1 MKCSEF
7 QDLAAAYALDALSE
21 EERLACE
28 RHLHDEGPHEGC
40 DALLA
45 RYDRV
50 TDALSAAVPSAQ
62 VTPALWRAIETRI
75 DSSLGRPSAR
85 FDSTLAGPSARFDV
99 KARDNVVPL
108 EGKRAATS
116 STKGRWR
123 EGIAWAAA
131 AAALLGALWSREA
144 SLELVRNTARER
156 SRAELSLA
164 STNAELAGT
173 RVARAECTA
182 ALQQL
187 TERIDLRRDAVSLL
201 EDPATQIAPMAP
213 AAAQK
218 YKATALYNPKTRRAL
233 VLSSSVEQL
242 EGKDYELWVIAAGE
256 APRPAGFMRFDASG
270 VSIGEFDASLL
281 QGKTPAAL
289 AISLEPTGGRP
300 TPTEVVLI
308 AKLQG

>member
-7 QDLAAAYALDALSE
+7 QALAAAYALDALSE

-40 DALLA
+40 DELLA

-50 TDALSAAVPSAQ
+50 TNALSAGVPRAQ
-62 VTPALWRAIETRI
+62 VPPALWRAIETRI
-75 DSSLGRPSAR
+75 DVA
-85 FDSTLAGPSARFDV
+85 T
-99 KARDNVVPL
+99 RDNVVTL
-108 EGKRAATS
+108 DDKRTATS
-116 STKGRWR
+116 GTSKRWR
-123 EGIAWAAA
+123 EGLAWAAA
-131 AAALLGALWSREA
+131 AAALLGALWSRET
-144 SLELVRNTARER
+144 SQELVRNTARER
-156 SRAELSLA
+156 DRAQLQFV

-173 RVARAECTA
+173 RVARAECAA

-213 AAAQK
+213 AGAQT
-218 YKATALYNPKTRRAL
+218 YKATAMYNPKTRRAL
-233 VLSSSVEQL
+233 VLSSSVKQL

-270 VSIGEFDASLL
+270 VSIGEFDAALL

>member
-28 RHLHDEGPHEGC
+28 RHLVDEGPHEGC
-40 DALLA
+40 DALLL

-50 TDALSAAVPSAQ
+50 TNALSAGVPRAQ

-75 DSSLGRPSAR
+75 DVA
-85 FDSTLAGPSARFDV
+85 T
-99 KARDNVVPL
+99 RDNVVAL
-108 EGKRAATS
+108 DSSLTHSRARVDGKRGRAS
-116 STKGRWR
+116 STKRWR
-123 EGIAWAAA
+123 EGLAWAAA
-131 AAALLGALWSREA
+131 AAALLGALWSHQT
-144 SLELVRNTARER
+144 SQELVHNTARER
-156 SRAELSLA
+156 TRAELALA

-173 RVARAECTA
+173 RIARAECSA
-182 ALQQL
+182 ALLLL

-213 AAAQK
+213 AGAQT
-218 YKATALYNPKTRRAL
+218 YRATAMYNPKTRRAL
-233 VLSSSVEQL
+233 VLSSSVKQL

-256 APRPAGFMRFDASG
+256 APKPAGFMRFDESG
-270 VSIGEFDASLL
+270 VSIGEFDAALL